1 MAAAAAAAPQP
12 GHGYGSAGGKAGAH
26 AASTAG
32 PAGAAAPAH
41 TGQAGA
47 TATADAAAT
56 ALLLPTSLKTT
67 DAPGARKGKAKL
79 GRSLQQPGCQY
90 HVTWVHRVG
99 DFVNPMAH
107 ELEQDP
113 DVEVVVYQ
121 GQHVDA
127 SGACCHGP
135 QCAAARN
142 TRLECDAHLSEEC
155 KGFVYEYVLHHPDA
169 SVDTVLRGGARC
181 EGSHASEEP

>member
-1 MAAAAAAAPQP
+1 M
-12 GHGYGSAGGKAGAH
+12 
-26 AASTAG
+26 
-32 PAGAAAPAH
+32 
-41 TGQAGA
+41 
-47 TATADAAAT
+47 
-56 ALLLPTSLKTT
+56 LLPVSLKAT
-67 DAPGARKGKAKL
+67 DAPGSRKGKAKL

-90 HVTWVHRVG
+90 HVAWTLRVSAY
-99 DFVNPMAH
+99 DLLLDEA
-107 ELEQDP
+107 EQDP

-155 KGFVYEYVLHHPDA
+155 KRFVHQYMLQNPEA
-169 SVDTVLRGGARC
+169 SVDTVLKGGWGENIGARDHQPDQKDAC
-181 EGSHASEEP
+181 LHQAYH